1 MDLPVQAG
9 CLTSATGLSSSSTS
23 FERRQLTKLQHG
35 PLLETLIMLSL
46 KPFSTE
52 HFAVLSGWFDNERE
66 LAQWGGPG
74 FSHPLDASQ
83 LAPLLQAGHGD
94 RPERLCWMAEDES
107 SSPVGHVQLVYD
119 WQNGVA
125 RIARVVLAPA
135 MRGKGFAA
143 PMLKLVLDKAFSE
156 EAIDRVELNV
166 YTWNEPAIRT
176 YAKLG
181 FVREGVRRSSAKVG
195 DERWDTAIMGML
207 RTEWNLVSR
216 A

>member
-1 MDLPVQAG
+1 
-9 CLTSATGLSSSSTS
+9 
-23 FERRQLTKLQHG
+23 
-35 PLLETLIMLSL
+35 MLSL

-52 HFAVLSGWFDNERE
+52 HFAVLSTWFDNERE

-94 RPERLCWMAEDES
+94 RPERRCWMAEDES
-107 SSPVGHVQLVYD
+107 LSPVGHVQLVYD

-135 MRGKGFAA
+135 MRGKGYAA
-143 PMLKLVLDKAFSE
+143 PMLKLVLARAFSE
-156 EAIDRVELNV
+156 DVIERVELNV
-166 YTWNEPAIRT
+166 YTWNGPAIRT

-181 FVREGVRRSSAKVG
+181 FVSEGVRRSSAKVG
-195 DERWDTAIMGML
+195 EERWDTAIMGML
-207 RTEWNLVSR
+207 RAEWNDVV
-216 A
+216 AVM